1 MNICI
6 SSNCPITHSGLD
18 FDWHGTTTPS
28 TVLPAGVPTFLSV
41 NVFRRTFCFVAHH
54 YDCHHQWFSPL
65 SGWSFSILPLPLP
78 CLLVSIVNRKE
89 GWDPIW
95 KLFVSSNF
103 YSSSLTQK
111 GDLRQ
116 TIYIESEIRLS
127 AWYQVTWDRQLTLKI
142 RWPGRDSGTPKQLPN
157 GRTNVAKRR

>member
-6 SSNCPITHSGLD
+6 FSNCPITHSGLD

-95 KLFVSSNF
+95 KPFVARNF
-103 YSSSLTQK
+103 YW
-111 GDLRQ
+111 
-116 TIYIESEIRLS
+116 LS